1 MQRHSPNRLDLAGN
15 SRAPHRLSLYLSAA
29 FVGLALSW
37 LPGVARADELNWE
50 TDVTYSVE
58 VEQGVLHV
66 ESKLILTN
74 QKPNTQSGNT
84 ITQSFFKGIGIYIPE
99 LVTNV
104 SITTDG
110 KDLDYSFEVIEDEK
124 FDAFK
129 LASIEFASNIF
140 FNQST
145 TILVEYDLAGEDPRS
160 ETPFRIN
167 SAYVTFGAFSWG
179 EPNQTTM
186 RIVLPPTFEI
196 EILGG
201 SYVTSTSDG
210 VVVYTIRE
218 FDNPDTG
225 FVSIQARN
233 DGALTNSRASTEE
246 YGVVVRAWPGDIIWE
261 TDVLDA
267 VESGL
272 PELAKL
278 VGLDWIPTNDLE
290 IVESQEV
297 SLAGYGGWYLS
308 GEDRI
313 EIGEWVDPHLVLHE
327 LSHSWF
333 NSGLFK
339 VGCPH
344 VCWRSDHVRSDPW
357 CWSVSPSYLRIEVRL

>member
-140 FNQST
+140 FTRTRSRF
-145 TILVEYDLAGEDPRS
+145 LVSSSEHHDPRRVR
-160 ETPFRIN
+160 PCR
-167 SAYVTFGAFSWG
+167 
-179 EPNQTTM
+179 
-186 RIVLPPTFEI
+186 R
-196 EILGG
+196 G
-201 SYVTSTSDG
+201 SS
-210 VVVYTIRE
+210 
-218 FDNPDTG
+218 
-225 FVSIQARN
+225 
-233 DGALTNSRASTEE
+233 
-246 YGVVVRAWPGDIIWE
+246 
-261 TDVLDA
+261 
-267 VESGL
+267 
-272 PELAKL
+272 
-278 VGLDWIPTNDLE
+278 
-290 IVESQEV
+290 
-297 SLAGYGGWYLS
+297 
-308 GEDRI
+308 
-313 EIGEWVDPHLVLHE
+313 
-327 LSHSWF
+327 
-333 NSGLFK
+333 
-339 VGCPH
+339 
-344 VCWRSDHVRSDPW
+344 
-357 CWSVSPSYLRIEVRL
+357 